1 MVDNKSESPLKAQKK
16 RKANS
21 KTASGTSQSSTTES
35 DQYLVAKIGHE
46 AEFLAAVREANQ
58 IHTGKL
64 GFRGNAQMMLEMGL
78 FDSIGIKFKGKT
90 DEEKLDEAEQTLRQ
104 IFGQRLMEHGEWVTG
119 TIAENREV
127 LFSDITP
134 SNTEG

>member
-1 MVDNKSESPLKAQKK
+1 MKA
-16 RKANS
+16 
-21 KTASGTSQSSTTES
+21 ASGTPQPSTIEENS

-46 AEFLAAVREANQ
+46 AEFLAAVSEANK

-78 FDSIGIKFKGKT
+78 FGSLGIKFKGKT

-119 TIAENREV
+119 TVAENREV
-127 LFSDITP
+127 LFSDIPT
-134 SNTEG
+134 SDTKG